1 MKKSLFYLALFSL
14 SASCVAA
21 DLSSQQVTSLVKAAI
36 EPLMEQ
42 QAIPGMSVAVLYKGR
57 AQFVNLGVADLES
70 RRRVT
75 ENTLFELGSVSK
87 TFTGTLAGIMIR
99 NGEIRLNDP
108 VQKRW
113 PQLTGEQW
121 RPVRMLHLATYTA
134 GGLPLQLPDE
144 VTDQASLLRFYQNWQ
159 PKAAPGLQ
167 RQYSNASIGLFG
179 SLMVKGDYEQAIE
192 RHVFQPLRLTRTYI
206 TVPPSMM
213 LNYAWGYKNGQPVRV
228 SPGMLDAEAYGIK
241 STARDMLTFMQA
253 NIDPN
258 RLSAGN
264 AVLRNA
270 IRTAQSRYFK
280 VGSLYQGLGWEIYD
294 WPVDAETLLSD
305 NDNAVALK
313 PRPATQVNPVG
324 PSQSAS
330 WVHKTGATNGFG
342 AYIAF
347 IPEQNSGIVLLAN
360 KNYPNPLRIRVAWQI
375 LQALQQGTPE

>member
-1 MKKSLFYLALFSL
+1 M
-14 SASCVAA
+14 
-21 DLSSQQVTSLVKAAI
+21 
-36 EPLMEQ
+36 
-42 QAIPGMSVAVLYKGR
+42 
-57 AQFVNLGVADLES
+57 
-70 RRRVT
+70 
-75 ENTLFELGSVSK
+75 
-87 TFTGTLAGIMIR
+87 
-99 NGEIRLNDP
+99 
-108 VQKRW
+108 
-113 PQLTGEQW
+113 
-121 RPVRMLHLATYTA
+121 
-134 GGLPLQLPDE
+134 
-144 VTDQASLLRFYQNWQ
+144 
-159 PKAAPGLQ
+159 Q

-179 SLMVKGDYEQAIE
+179 ALLVKGVYEQAME
-192 RHVFQPLRLTRTYI
+192 RRVFQPRRLTRTYV

-294 WPVDAETLLSD
+294 WPVDAETLLRN

>member
-159 PKAAPGLQ
+159 PTAAPGMQ

-179 SLMVKGDYEQAIE
+179 SLMVKGDYEQAME

-294 WPVDAETLLSD
+294 WPVDAETLLRD

>member
-1 MKKSLFYLALFSL
+1 MKKSLFYLALLSL

-57 AQFVNLGVADLES
+57 AQFVNFGVADLES
-70 RRRVT
+70 GRRVT

-108 VQKRW
+108 VQKVW

-144 VTDQASLLRFYQNWQ
+144 VTDQASLLSFYQNWQ
-159 PKAAPGLQ
+159 PTAAPGTL

-179 SLMVKGDYEQAIE
+179 SLMVKGDYEQAME

-213 LNYAWGYKNGQPVRV
+213 LNYAWGYKKDQPVRV

-253 NIDPN
+253 NVDPN
-258 RLSAGN
+258 RLSSGN

-294 WPVDAETLLSD
+294 WPVTADTLISDSD
-305 NDNAVALK
+305 NGVALK
-313 PRPATQVNPVG
+313 PRPATLINPVG
-324 PSQSAS
+324 PSQNAS

-360 KNYPNPLRIRVAWQI
+360 KNYPNPLRIKAAWQI
-375 LQALQQGTPE
+375 LQALE

>member
-1 MKKSLFYLALFSL
+1 MKKSVFYFALLSL

-57 AQFVNLGVADLES
+57 AQFVNLGVADLAS
-70 RRRVT
+70 GRQVT

-87 TFTGTLAGIMIR
+87 TFTGTLAGILIR
-99 NGEIRLNDP
+99 NGDIRLNDP
-108 VQKRW
+108 VQKYW

-144 VTDQASLLRFYQNWQ
+144 VTDQTSLLRFYQEWQ
-159 PKAAPGLQ
+159 PKASPGTL

-179 SLMVKGDYEQAIE
+179 SLMVKGDYEQAMA
-192 RHVFQPLRLTRTYI
+192 RNVFQPLRLTRTYI

-213 LNYAWGYKNGQPVRV
+213 LDYAWGYKKGQPVRV
-228 SPGMLDAEAYGIK
+228 SPGMLDAEAYGVK

-253 NIDPN
+253 NVDPN
-258 RLSAGN
+258 RLSSGN
-264 AVLRNA
+264 TVLRNA

-280 VGSLYQGLGWEIYD
+280 IGSFWQGLGWEIYD
-294 WPVDAETLLSD
+294 LPATADTIISDSD
-305 NDNAVALK
+305 NGVALQ
-313 PRPATQVNPVG
+313 PRPATLLNPVG
-324 PSQSAS
+324 PSLNAS

-347 IPEQNSGIVLLAN
+347 IPEQNSGIVMLAN
-360 KNYPNPLRIRVAWQI
+360 KNYPNPLRIKAAWQI
-375 LQALQQGTPE
+375 LQALHQGTP

>member
-1 MKKSLFYLALFSL
+1 
-14 SASCVAA
+14 
-21 DLSSQQVTSLVKAAI
+21 
-36 EPLMEQ
+36 
-42 QAIPGMSVAVLYKGR
+42 
-57 AQFVNLGVADLES
+57 
-70 RRRVT
+70 
-75 ENTLFELGSVSK
+75 
-87 TFTGTLAGIMIR
+87 
-99 NGEIRLNDP
+99 
-108 VQKRW
+108 
-113 PQLTGEQW
+113 
-121 RPVRMLHLATYTA
+121 MLHLATYTA

-159 PKAAPGLQ
+159 PTAAPGLQ

-179 SLMVKGDYEQAIE
+179 SLMVKGDYEQAME

-313 PRPATQVNPVG
+313 PRLATQVNPVG

>member
-1 MKKSLFYLALFSL
+1 MKKSLFYLALFSI

-21 DLSSQQVTSLVKAAI
+21 DFSSQQVTSLVKAAI

-42 QAIPGMSVAVLYKGR
+42 QEIPGMSVAVLYKGR
-57 AQFVNLGVADLES
+57 AQFVNFGVADLES

-87 TFTGTLAGIMIR
+87 TFTGTLAGVMIR

-108 VQKRW
+108 VQKYW

-134 GGLPLQLPDE
+134 GGLPLQLPDD
-144 VTDQASLLRFYQNWQ
+144 VTDQASLLRFYQEWQ
-159 PKAAPGLQ
+159 PEAAPGTL

-179 SLMVKGDYEQAIE
+179 SLMVKGDYEQAME
-192 RHVFQPLRLTRTYI
+192 RNVFQPLRLTRTYI

-213 LNYAWGYKNGQPVRV
+213 LDYAWGYKNGQPVRV
-228 SPGMLDAEAYGIK
+228 SPGMLDAEAYGVK

-253 NIDPN
+253 NVDPN
-258 RLSAGN
+258 RLSSGN

-270 IRTAQSRYFK
+270 IRTAQARYFK
-280 VGSLYQGLGWEIYD
+280 VGTLFQGLGWEIYD
-294 WPVDAETLLSD
+294 WPVTADTLMGDSD
-305 NDNAVALK
+305 NGVALQ
-313 PRPATQVNPVG
+313 PRPATLLNPVG
-324 PSQSAS
+324 PSQIAS

-347 IPEQNSGIVLLAN
+347 IPERNSGVVILAN
-360 KNYPNPLRIRVAWQI
+360 KNYPNPLRIKAAWQI
-375 LQALQQGTPE
+375 LQALQQERPE

>member
-14 SASCVAA
+14 SASCGAA
-21 DLSSQQVTSLVKAAI
+21 DLSSQQVTSLVKAVI

-159 PKAAPGLQ
+159 PTAAPGLQ

-179 SLMVKGDYEQAIE
+179 SLMVKGDYEQAME

-280 VGSLYQGLGWEIYD
+280 VGSLYQGLGWEMYD
-294 WPVDAETLLSD
+294 WPVDAETLLRD

>member
-1 MKKSLFYLALFSL
+1 MKKSLFYLALLSL

-57 AQFVNLGVADLES
+57 AQFVNFGVADLAS
-70 RRRVT
+70 GRRVT

-87 TFTGTLAGIMIR
+87 TFTGTLAGVMIR
-99 NGEIRLNDP
+99 NGEIRLNDQ
-108 VQKRW
+108 VQKYW

-134 GGLPLQLPDE
+134 GGLPLQLPE
-144 VTDQASLLRFYQNWQ
+144 TVTDQASLLRFYQEWQ
-159 PKAAPGLQ
+159 PEAAPGTQ

-179 SLMVKGDYEQAIE
+179 ALMVKGDYEQAMA
-192 RHVFQPLRLTRTYI
+192 RNVFQPLRLTRTYI

-213 LNYAWGYKNGQPVRV
+213 LSYAWGYKNGQPVRV

-253 NIDPN
+253 NVDPN

-270 IRTAQSRYFK
+270 IRTAQSRYFS
-280 VGSLYQGLGWEIYD
+280 VGSFYQGLGWEIYD
-294 WPVDAETLLSD
+294 WPVAAGTIASDAD
-305 NDNAVALK
+305 NGVALK

-347 IPEQNSGIVLLAN
+347 IPEQNSGIVILAN
-360 KNYPNPLRIRVAWQI
+360 KNYPNPLRIRAAWQI
-375 LQALQQGTPE
+375 LQALQQGVPE

>member
-1 MKKSLFYLALFSL
+1 MKKSLFYLVLLSL
-14 SASCVAA
+14 SARCVAA
-21 DLSSQQVTSLVKAAI
+21 DLSSQQVTSLVKAAV

-57 AQFVNLGVADLES
+57 AQFVNFGVADLES

-87 TFTGTLAGIMIR
+87 TFTGTLAGVLIR
-99 NGEIRLNDP
+99 NGALRLNDP
-108 VQKRW
+108 VTKYW
-113 PQLTGEQW
+113 PQLTGAQW
-121 RPVRMLHLATYTA
+121 RPLRMLHLATYTA

-144 VTDQASLLRFYQNWQ
+144 VTDQASLLRYYQQWQ
-159 PKAAPGLQ
+159 PQAAPGTL

-179 SLMVKGDYEQAIE
+179 ALMVKGDYEQAME
-192 RHVFQPLRLTRTYI
+192 RNVFQPLHLTRTYI
-206 TVPPSMM
+206 TVPAPMM
-213 LNYAWGYKNGQPVRV
+213 LNYAWGYKEGKPVRV
-228 SPGMLDAEAYGIK
+228 SPGMLDAPAYGVK

-253 NIDPN
+253 NADPN

-270 IRTAQSRYFK
+270 IRTAQSRYVKSRTF
-280 VGSLYQGLGWEIYD
+280 YQGLGWEIYD
-294 WPVDAETLLSD
+294 WPVSVATLAEDSSSE
-305 NDNAVALK
+305 VALK
-313 PRPATQVNPVG
+313 PQPATLLTPVR

-347 IPEQNSGIVLLAN
+347 IPEQNSGIVMLAN
-360 KNYPNPLRIRVAWQI
+360 KNYPNPLRIKVARQI
-375 LQALQQGTPE
+375 IDALQQ

>member
-1 MKKSLFYLALFSL
+1 MKKTLFYLALFSL

-87 TFTGTLAGIMIR
+87 TFTGTLAGVMIR

-113 PQLTGEQW
+113 PKLTGEQW

-159 PKAAPGLQ
+159 PTAAPGVQ

-179 SLMVKGDYEQAIE
+179 SLMVKGDYEQAME

-294 WPVDAETLLSD
+294 WPVDAETLLRD

-313 PRPATQVNPVG
+313 PRPATQINPVG

>member
-42 QAIPGMSVAVLYKGR
+42 QEIPGMSVAVLYKGR
-57 AQFVNLGVADLES
+57 AQFVNFGVADLES

-87 TFTGTLAGIMIR
+87 TFTGTLAGVMIR

-108 VQKRW
+108 VQKYW

-134 GGLPLQLPDE
+134 GGLPLKLPDD
-144 VTDQASLLRFYQNWQ
+144 VTDQASLLRFYQEWQ
-159 PKAAPGLQ
+159 PEAAPGTL

-179 SLMVKGDYEQAIE
+179 SLMVKGDYEQAMA
-192 RHVFQPLRLTRTYI
+192 RNVFQPLRLTRTYI

-213 LNYAWGYKNGQPVRV
+213 LDYAWGYKNGQPVRV
-228 SPGMLDAEAYGIK
+228 SPGMLDAEAYGVK

-253 NIDPN
+253 NVDPN
-258 RLSAGN
+258 RLSSGN

-270 IRTAQSRYFK
+270 IRTAQARYFK
-280 VGSLYQGLGWEIYD
+280 VGTLFQGLGWEIYD
-294 WPVDAETLLSD
+294 WPVTADTLMGDSD
-305 NDNAVALK
+305 NGVALQ
-313 PRPATQVNPVG
+313 PRPATLLNPVG

-347 IPEQNSGIVLLAN
+347 IPERNSGVVILAN
-360 KNYPNPLRIRVAWQI
+360 KNYPNPLRIKAAWQI
-375 LQALQQGTPE
+375 LQALQQEKPE

>member
-1 MKKSLFYLALFSL
+1 MKKSVFYFALLSL

-57 AQFVNLGVADLES
+57 AQFVNLGVADLAS
-70 RRRVT
+70 GRQVT

-87 TFTGTLAGIMIR
+87 TFTGTLAGILIR
-99 NGEIRLNDP
+99 NGDIRLNDP
-108 VQKRW
+108 VQKYW

-121 RPVRMLHLATYTA
+121 RPVRMLHLATYTD

-144 VTDQASLLRFYQNWQ
+144 VTDQTSLLRFYQEWQ
-159 PKAAPGLQ
+159 PKASPGTL

-179 SLMVKGDYEQAIE
+179 SLMVKGDYEQAMA
-192 RHVFQPLRLTRTYI
+192 RNVFQPLRLTRTYI

-213 LNYAWGYKNGQPVRV
+213 LDYAWGYKKGQPVRV
-228 SPGMLDAEAYGIK
+228 SPGMLDAEAYGVK

-253 NIDPN
+253 NVDPN
-258 RLSAGN
+258 RLSSGN
-264 AVLRNA
+264 TVLRNA

-280 VGSLYQGLGWEIYD
+280 IGSFWQGLGWEIYD
-294 WPVDAETLLSD
+294 LPATADTIISDSD
-305 NDNAVALK
+305 NGVALQ
-313 PRPATQVNPVG
+313 PRPATLLNPVG
-324 PSQSAS
+324 PSLNAS

-347 IPEQNSGIVLLAN
+347 IPEQNSGIVMLAN
-360 KNYPNPLRIRVAWQI
+360 KNYPNPLRIKAAWQI
-375 LQALQQGTPE
+375 LQALHQGTP

>member
-159 PKAAPGLQ
+159 PTAAPGVQ

-179 SLMVKGDYEQAIE
+179 SLMVKGDYEQAME

-294 WPVDAETLLSD
+294 WPVDAETLLRD

-324 PSQSAS
+324 PSQRAS

>member
-1 MKKSLFYLALFSL
+1 MKKSLFYLILYSL
-14 SASCVAA
+14 SASCVAT
-21 DLSSQQVTSLVKAAI
+21 DLSSQQVTSLVKATI

-57 AQFVNLGVADLES
+57 AQFVNFGIADLTS

-99 NGEIRLNDP
+99 NGDIRLNDP
-108 VQKRW
+108 VQTYW

-134 GGLPLQLPDE
+134 GGLPLQLPDN
-144 VTDQASLLRFYQNWQ
+144 VTDRASLLHFLQAWQ
-159 PKAAPGLQ
+159 PEAAPGTL

-179 SLMVKGDYEQAIE
+179 SLMVAGNYEQAME
-192 RHVFQPLRLTRTYI
+192 RNVFQPLRLTRTWI

-253 NIDPN
+253 NVDPN
-258 RLSAGN
+258 RLSSGN

-280 VGSLYQGLGWEIYD
+280 VGSFYQGLGWEIYD
-294 WPVDAETLLSD
+294 WPATAETVINDSD
-305 NDNAVALK
+305 NGVALQ
-313 PRPATQVNPVG
+313 PRPVTQLNPIG
-324 PSQSAS
+324 PAQNAS

-347 IPEQNSGIVLLAN
+347 IPEQNSGIVILAN
-360 KNYPNPLRIRVAWQI
+360 KNYPNPLRVKAAWQI
-375 LQALQQGTPE
+375 LHRLQQSGAE

>member
-42 QAIPGMSVAVLYKGR
+42 QAIPGLSVAVLYKGR

-113 PQLTGEQW
+113 PQLTGQQW

-159 PKAAPGLQ
+159 PTAAPGLQ

-179 SLMVKGDYEQAIE
+179 SLMVKGDYEQAME

-280 VGSLYQGLGWEIYD
+280 VGSLYQGLGWEMYD
-294 WPVDAETLLSD
+294 WPVDAETLLRD

-360 KNYPNPLRIRVAWQI
+360 KNYPNPLRIMVAWQI

>member
-42 QAIPGMSVAVLYKGR
+42 QEIPGMSVAVLYKGR
-57 AQFVNLGVADLES
+57 AQFVNFGVADLES

-87 TFTGTLAGIMIR
+87 TFTGTLAGVMIR

-108 VQKRW
+108 VQKYW

-134 GGLPLQLPDE
+134 GGLPLQLPDD
-144 VTDQASLLRFYQNWQ
+144 VTDQASLLRFYQEWQ
-159 PKAAPGLQ
+159 PEAAPGTL

-179 SLMVKGDYEQAIE
+179 SLMVKGDYEQAMA
-192 RHVFQPLRLTRTYI
+192 RNVFQPLRLTRTYI

-213 LNYAWGYKNGQPVRV
+213 LDYAWGYKNGQPVRV
-228 SPGMLDAEAYGIK
+228 SPGMLDAEAYGVK

-253 NIDPN
+253 NVDPN
-258 RLSAGN
+258 RLSSGN

-270 IRTAQSRYFK
+270 IRTAQARYFK
-280 VGSLYQGLGWEIYD
+280 VGTLFQGLGWEIYD
-294 WPVDAETLLSD
+294 WPVTADTLMGDSD
-305 NDNAVALK
+305 NGVALQ
-313 PRPATQVNPVG
+313 PRPAMLLNPVG

-347 IPEQNSGIVLLAN
+347 IPERNSGVVILAN
-360 KNYPNPLRIRVAWQI
+360 KNYPNPLRIKAAWQI
-375 LQALQQGTPE
+375 LQALQQERPE

>member
-159 PKAAPGLQ
+159 PEAAPGLQ

-179 SLMVKGDYEQAIE
+179 SLMVKGDYEQAME

-313 PRPATQVNPVG
+313 PRTATQVNPVG

>member
-14 SASCVAA
+14 SASCGAA

-159 PKAAPGLQ
+159 PTAAPGLQ

-179 SLMVKGDYEQAIE
+179 SLMVKGDYEQAME

-294 WPVDAETLLSD
+294 WPVDAETLLRD

>member
-134 GGLPLQLPDE
+134 GGLPLKLPDE
-144 VTDQASLLRFYQNWQ
+144 VTDQASLLHFYQNWQ
-159 PKAAPGLQ
+159 PTAAPGLQ

-179 SLMVKGDYEQAIE
+179 SLMVKGDYEQAME

-280 VGSLYQGLGWEIYD
+280 VGSLYQGLGWEMYD
-294 WPVDAETLLSD
+294 WPVDAETLLRD